1 MQRRPQCNDSFNFH
15 SYSFIYLC
23 IYLSIYLLYHFIVVL
38 IQRRHVA
45 ISDNFVFQF
54 IHTTAHSINWTLPPN
69 TLHPTP
75 YTLHPTPYTLHPTPY
90 TLPCTGTFIP
100 RHLFS
105 GSSHAVNS
113 RTSSRWVTQSSR
125 RTHAQIRPQ
134 SHNPPPVWTHMRTHI
149 RTHTRTHIGTRMRKS
164 ALKFTTRLRCGHI

>member
-90 TLPCTGTFIP
+90 PAQALLFHGTFSP
-100 RHLFS
+100 DPL
-105 GSSHAVNS
+105 
-113 RTSSRWVTQSSR
+113 
-125 RTHAQIRPQ
+125 
-134 SHNPPPVWTHMRTHI
+134 
-149 RTHTRTHIGTRMRKS
+149 TRSIVGPAADELLNLPGARMRKS
-164 ALKFTTRLRCGHI
+164 ALKVTTRLRCGHIWGHI